1 MSERRAADERG
12 VEPRRPDEGPVTVSI
27 GPERDPAPVV
37 VELADPVVV
46 DARQAHD
53 AEEAP
58 RRGPAGAVAAVVEAE
73 PAAGPAPGRALR
85 APPEEDSGDPVYV
98 VRLEQFAGP
107 LDLLLHL
114 IREQDIDILDIPV
127 GRITE
132 QFLAAIEGIETREL
146 DNAGDFL
153 EMAATLVRIK
163 ARMLLPRS
171 SAGDELEADPRY
183 ELVRRLLE
191 YEHFREVARRMEAAE
206 AERARHYARGYVP
219 PPPPP
224 AVPDELPVE
233 WDEVWQAALA
243 LAGRE
248 REIRQ
253 HRVARRGVPVDHKM
267 RVILGAL
274 RRIRRV
280 EFRDLVAPF
289 RDRLHA
295 VVTLLAGLE
304 LARGQRIS
312 IRQRTP
318 FSPLWFFGGERLE
331 DDPESDGGG
340 VDGGGADAATGA
352 ARQAPPT
359 RDAGEAR
366 T

>member
-1 MSERRAADERG
+1 MSDARAPDG
-12 VEPRRPDEGPVTVSI
+12 PGLEPRPDTAPVRVAI
-27 GPERDPAPVV
+27 GPEGDPSPLV

-46 DARQAHD
+46 GMEDAPD
-53 AEEAP
+53 AEAL
-58 RRGPAGAVAAVVEAE
+58 RRPGPASPVAAVVEAE
-73 PAAGPAPGRALR
+73 PLAARETVARTEAGGP
-85 APPEEDSGDPVYV
+85 DYV

-127 GRITE
+127 GKITE
-132 QFLAAIEGIETREL
+132 QFLTAIEGIETREL

-163 ARMLLPRS
+163 ARMLLPRA
-171 SAGDELEADPRY
+171 SASDELEADPRY

-191 YEHFREVARRMEAAE
+191 YEHFREAARRMEASE

-219 PPPPP
+219 PPPAP

-233 WDEVWQAALA
+233 WDEVWEAALA

-274 RRIRRV
+274 RQIRRI

-289 RDRLHA
+289 RDRLHT

-312 IRQRTP
+312 LRQRAP

-331 DDPESDGGG
+331 EDPDAEPS
-340 VDGGGADAATGA
+340 GAGSGEEGAAVPDAAG
-352 ARQAPPT
+352 RHEKGSEE
-359 RDAGEAR
+359 RR
-366 T
+366 

>member
-1 MSERRAADERG
+1 MEPGSGPGGRAVADETG
-12 VEPRRPDEGPVTVSI
+12 AATPRAVAVGPDGTPPT
-27 GPERDPAPVV
+27 VV
-37 VELADPVVV
+37 VSLAAPDPS
-46 DARQAHD
+46 RGR
-53 AEEAP
+53 EEAAETARP
-58 RRGPAGAVAAVVEAE
+58 RLTSDGTTPF
-73 PAAGPAPGRALR
+73 
-85 APPEEDSGDPVYV
+85 V
-98 VRLEQFAGP
+98 VRLDRFAGP

-132 QFLAAIEGIETREL
+132 QFLAAIDGIETEEL
-146 DNAGDFL
+146 DNAGEFL

-171 SAGDELEADPRY
+171 GGDDELDADPRY

-191 YEHFREVARRMEAAE
+191 YEHFREAARRMESAE

-219 PPPPP
+219 PPPAP
-224 AVPDELPVE
+224 AVPEDLSID
-233 WDEVWQAALA
+233 WAEVWDAALG

-248 REIRQ
+248 RAIRQ

-267 RVILGAL
+267 SLIVGTL

-289 RDRLHA
+289 RDRLHT

-304 LARGQRIS
+304 LARNQRVS
-312 IRQRTP
+312 LRQRAP
-318 FSPLWFFGGERLE
+318 FTPLWFFGGGRLE
-331 DDPESDGGG
+331 EDDAEGDGGSG
-340 VDGGGADAATGA
+340 PVAETPRGG
-352 ARQAPPT
+352 P
-359 RDAGEAR
+359 
-366 T
+366 